1 MRLARPAA
9 EAYERALFMRPTR
22 AEPYVEHAKLLRQA
36 GDLVRARDLARR
48 AADLP
53 PCTDSIF
60 VDIAAHTW
68 RPWAELALTEKLLGN
83 EAAYEAAYSRMAE
96 WRTDAPALVSS
107 T

>member
-1 MRLARPAA
+1 
-9 EAYERALFMRPTR
+9 MRPTR
-22 AEPYVEHAKLLRQA
+22 AEPYVEHAKLLRQQ
-36 GDLVRARDLARR
+36 GDLVRSAELADALRT
-48 AADLP
+48 LP

-96 WRTDAPALVSS
+96 WRTDAPPL
-107 T
+107 